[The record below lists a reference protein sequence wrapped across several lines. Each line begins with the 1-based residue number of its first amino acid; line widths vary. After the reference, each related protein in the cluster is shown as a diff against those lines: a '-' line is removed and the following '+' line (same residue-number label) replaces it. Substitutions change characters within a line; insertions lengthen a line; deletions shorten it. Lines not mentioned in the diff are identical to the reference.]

1 METRP
6 KIVIVDDEPKVTQ
19 SLERE
24 IRLEFGDERFSVVCF
39 NDPVEALPVIATT
52 GESIFL
58 VISDLRMP
66 GMNGGSFLAKI
77 RESCPDAQ
85 TLILT
90 AYTDI
95 DSIKSAIESSIQ
107 NLLFKPWTRE
117 SITTEVSKA
126 LDVWTLRREN
136 KLLRKRIDEM
146 LESVGDFQK
155 KLFSKDIPATS
166 RIGFD
171 ISFTPHEIFHCGGD
185 FYDITKGGSEEED
198 GDIMVI
204 LGDVLGHGPKPA
216 MIAAMIKTA
225 IAFLMHNDPGLR
237 KTPDK
242 MLTVLNKMLCAMLSG
257 SPETLVAIAAVSI
270 NEKEKT
276 LAVAT
281 AGCQPV
287 IHVRAGMPEPLST
300 PNRVLGA
307 IPDAV
312 YYKTER
318 FLAPGD
324 RVILFTDGLTESAS
338 RHFTMP
344 GADMLSL
351 LTKREDYAAES
362 IIADFRSRIPGE
374 AFTDDATLISME
386 MLRGEA

>member
-1 METRP
+1 MDTRP

-39 NDPVEALPVIATT
+39 NDPVEALPVIEAN
-52 GESIFL
+52 GGSIFL

-66 GMNGGSFLAKI
+66 GMNGGAFLAKV
-77 RESCPDAQ
+77 RDTCPEAQ
-85 TLILT
+85 TMLLT

-95 DSIKSAIESSIQ
+95 DSIQSAIAASIQ

-136 KLLRKRIDEM
+136 GLLRKRIDEM

-155 KLFSKDIPATS
+155 RLFSKDIPETS
-166 RIGFD
+166 RFAFD
-171 ISFTPHEIFHCGGD
+171 ISFTPHETFHCGGD

-198 GDIMVI
+198 GDIMLI
-204 LGDVLGHGPKPA
+204 LGDVLGHGPKSA

-225 IAFLMHNDPGLR
+225 ISFLMHNDPALR
-237 KTPDK
+237 KAPDK
-242 MLTVLNKMLCAMLSG
+242 MLTVLNGQLCAMLSS

-281 AGCQPV
+281 AGCPPV

-300 PNRVLGA
+300 PNKVLGA
-307 IPDAV
+307 IPDTV

-324 RVILFTDGLTESAS
+324 RVILFTDGLTESVP

-344 GADMLSL
+344 AGDL
-351 LTKREDYAAES
+351 LARFAKRDDYAADS
-362 IIADFRSRIPGE
+362 IIADFRAHLPGQ
-374 AFTDDATLISME
+374 AFTDDATLISLE

>member
-1 METRP
+1 MESRP

-39 NDPVEALPVIATT
+39 NDPVEALPVI
-52 GESIFL
+52 ESNRDTVFL
-58 VISDLRMP
+58 IISDLRMP
-66 GMNGGSFLAKI
+66 GMNGGKFLAKV
-77 RESCPDAQ
+77 RETCPEAQ
-85 TLILT
+85 TLLLT

-95 DSIKSAIESSIQ
+95 DSIQSAIAASIQ

-155 KLFSKDIPATS
+155 KLFSKDIPETS

-171 ISFTPHEIFHCGGD
+171 ISSTPHEIFHCGGD
-185 FYDITKGGSEEED
+185 FYDITKGGNEEEN
-198 GDIMVI
+198 GDIMII
-204 LGDVLGHGPKPA
+204 LGDVLGHGPKSA
-216 MIAAMIKTA
+216 MIATMIKTA

-237 KTPDK
+237 TTPDK
-242 MLTVLNKMLCAMLSG
+242 MLTVLNKQLCAMLSD

-270 NEKEKT
+270 NEKKKT

-281 AGCQPV
+281 AGSQPV

-324 RVILFTDGLTESAS
+324 RVILFTDGLTESATH
-338 RHFTMP
+338 HFTMP
-344 GADMLSL
+344 AADMLGL
-351 LTKREDYAAES
+351 FTKRDDYAAEAITGS
-362 IIADFRSRIPGE
+362 FRARLPGE
-374 AFTDDATLISME
+374 TFTDDATLISME
-386 MLRGEA
+386 MLLGEV

>member
-1 METRP
+1 MDTRL

-39 NDPVEALPVIATT
+39 NDPLEALPVIEANRD
-52 GESIFL
+52 SIFL
-58 VISDLRMP
+58 VVSDLRMP
-66 GMNGGSFLAKI
+66 QMNGGTFLAKV
-77 RESCPDAQ
+77 REACPDAQ
-85 TLILT
+85 TMLLT

-95 DSIKSAIESSIQ
+95 DSIQSAIASSIQ

-117 SITTEVSKA
+117 SITAEVSKA

-136 KLLRKRIDEM
+136 NLLKKRVDEM

-155 KLFSKDIPATS
+155 KLFSKDIPSTS

-171 ISFTPHEIFHCGGD
+171 ISFNSHEIFHCGGD
-185 FYDITKGGSEEED
+185 FYDITKGGNEEDD
-198 GDIMVI
+198 GDIMII

-225 IAFLMHNDPGLR
+225 LSSVMHDGPELR
-237 KTPDK
+237 KAPDK
-242 MLTVLNKMLCAMLSG
+242 ILTVLNERLCAMLSG

-270 NEKEKT
+270 NERSKT

-307 IPDAV
+307 IPKTV

-324 RVILFTDGLTESAS
+324 RVILFTDGLIESAAH
-338 RHFTMP
+338 HFTLS
-344 GADMLSL
+344 GETMLSL
-351 LTKREDYAAES
+351 FTKRETYAAAD
-362 IIADFRSRIPGE
+362 IIADFRARMPGG

-386 MLRGEA
+386 MLRGEN